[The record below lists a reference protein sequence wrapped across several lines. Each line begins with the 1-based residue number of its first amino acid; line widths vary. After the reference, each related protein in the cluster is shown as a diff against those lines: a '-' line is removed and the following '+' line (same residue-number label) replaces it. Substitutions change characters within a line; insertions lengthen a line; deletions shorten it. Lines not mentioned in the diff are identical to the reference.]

1 MTLHYRKNTRKSLL
15 FKKKI
20 GITFDF
26 NNMSNDDLIE
36 LEDIVPKVLQKSVFD
51 KEYNPTKTG
60 LMYESVLDVIG
71 EVE

>member
-1 MTLHYRKNTRKSLL
+1 
-15 FKKKI
+15 
-20 GITFDF
+20 
-26 NNMSNDDLIE
+26 MSNDDLIE
-36 LEDIVPKVLQKSVFD
+36 LEDIVSKVLQKSGFD